1 MAVPRRPASSR
12 VATWEIFLSCLKR
25 SSLGCIKNWL
35 GEYERLSIAESHL
48 PRQPRSVSS
57 CTLPTGSRRVLKGYE
72 LTEEEKSAALNV
84 DVRKL
89 YTLGVH
95 SLLLRPFTWLHKISN
110 EDYAKALAGL
120 E

>member
-1 MAVPRRPASSR
+1 MSLYQLQKLIYHVNRDPSQRERYRQDPASF
-12 VATWEIFLSCLKR
+12 V
-25 SSLGCIKNWL
+25 
-35 GEYERLSIAESHL
+35 
-48 PRQPRSVSS
+48 
-57 CTLPTGSRRVLKGYE
+57 KGYE
-72 LTEEEKSAALNV
+72 LTEEEKNAAVNV

-95 SLLLRPFTWLHKISN
+95 SLLLRPFTFTAQSFQN